1 MKILLTTVA
10 SLWLAVAPLQATA
23 AGTPDPST
31 TPKAVAS
38 LSSDPRKGLEE
49 KVVEHT
55 LKNGMKLLLVE
66 RHTSPTVSAWIRFQV
81 GSSDEKSDERGI
93 AHLLE
98 HMLFK
103 GTTTLGTTNYA
114 AEKPLL
120 DKIEEI
126 AQELLAERAKRD
138 KADPAK
144 IAELEKRLKT
154 QEEAAS
160 RYVIK
165 DEFFEIYSR
174 NGGVGYNAFTSRD
187 GTTYLISL
195 PSNKLELWAAIES
208 DRMQNAVLREFYTER
223 SVVMEERRR
232 SYDADPQSK
241 LWETFIAASF
251 LAHPYGQP
259 TIGWM
264 SDIEQ
269 LTRTK
274 AEQFFHNYYGPHNAI
289 VAIVGDIDTKAAIT
303 LVERY
308 FGSIA
313 PGKKPAPVT
322 AVEPKQGGERRIELI
337 AEAEPTIVIGFH
349 KPAINA
355 PDDYVFDVISM
366 LLGQGRTSRLH
377 KKLVVEQQ
385 LASDIGVFDAPG
397 SRYPNL
403 FLVNADP
410 RAPHTV
416 AEVETAILAELE
428 RLKTEPVAERDL
440 QRILNKIEYEEA
452 RRMGTNG
459 GLARNLTEYEAVAG
473 TWRYMIEYRHKVAAV
488 TPADIQRVAR
498 TYFTRE
504 NRMVGFITTK
514 GGTGK

>member
-1 MKILLTTVA
+1 MNNVRIITTALWLTTI
-10 SLWLAVAPLQATA
+10 PLLATA
-23 AGTPDPST
+23 KNFAPST
-31 TPKAVAS
+31 PAATAPV
-38 LSSDPRKGLEE
+38 SSSQPGSALEE

-81 GSSDEKSDERGI
+81 GSCDEKSDERGI

-103 GTTTLGTTNYA
+103 GTTTLGTTDYA

-120 DKIEEI
+120 DKIEGT
-126 AQELLAERAKRD
+126 AQALIAERAKAD
-138 KADPAK
+138 KAEPARLT
-144 IAELEKRLKT
+144 ELEKQLKAL
-154 QEEAAS
+154 EEAAS
-160 RYVIK
+160 KFVIK
-165 DEFFEIYSR
+165 DEFFELYSR

-232 SYDADPQSK
+232 SYDADPESK
-241 LWETFIAASF
+241 LWETFLASSF
-251 LAHPYGQP
+251 LTHPYGQP

-274 AEQFFHNYYGPHNAI
+274 AEKFFHNYYGPHNAI
-289 VAIVGDIDTKAAIT
+289 VAIVGDIDAKAAIE

-308 FGSIA
+308 FGAIP
-313 PGKKPAPVT
+313 PGSKPAPVT
-322 AVEPKQGGERRIELI
+322 AVEPKQGGERRIELV
-337 AEAEPTIVIGFH
+337 AEAEPTIMMGFH

-377 KKLVVEQQ
+377 KKLVIEQQ
-385 LASDIGVFDAPG
+385 LATDIGVFDAPG

-403 FLVNADP
+403 FLINANP
-410 RAPHTV
+410 RAPHAV
-416 AEVETAILAELE
+416 AEVETSILAELE
-428 RLKTEPVAERDL
+428 RLKTEPVTAREL
-440 QRILNKIEYEEA
+440 QQILNKIEYEEA

-473 TWRYMIEYRHKVAAV
+473 TWRYMIEYRRKVAAI

-514 GGTGK
+514 GGAGK